1 MAEAEPEELV
11 SDQDTVPFDEGAQGT
26 NSVTSSEQPAVEAPL
41 IFLQPVD
48 TILVTDPNGVIY
60 PVVVGVENISR
71 NTLSPLVYIPS
82 NLGEFIKTQ
91 K

>member
-1 MAEAEPEELV
+1 MAEVKPEELV

-26 NSVTSSEQPAVEAPL
+26 NSVISSEQPAVEAPL

-48 TILVTDPNGVIY
+48 TILVTDLNGMIY
-60 PVVVGVENISR
+60 PVFVVQNISR
-71 NTLSPLVYIPS
+71 NTVSPLVYIPS
-82 NLGEFIKTQ
+82 NLGEFIKTH